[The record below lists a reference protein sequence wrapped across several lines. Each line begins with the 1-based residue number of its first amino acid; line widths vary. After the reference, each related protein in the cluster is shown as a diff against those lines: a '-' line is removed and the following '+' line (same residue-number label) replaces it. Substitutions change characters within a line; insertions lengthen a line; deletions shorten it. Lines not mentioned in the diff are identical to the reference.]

1 MDTGHARQRDM
12 IMTRVGKGLCFLLLI
27 NLTFYTPL
35 TFAASARALPLDA
48 RLRVFEAWVNNLME
62 ERSLPSLSLAVVS
75 GQELI
80 YARAFGYAAI
90 EEEKAATLSTP
101 YRIASLTKLFTS
113 ISVMQLVE
121 KGELALSTKAVDLI
135 PELRTLRAKES
146 WIEAI
151 TVRSL
156 LTHTAGLPTHSAL
169 PLGPGE
175 VDPSEARRRLLS
187 GLAKQELLFQPN
199 RYSKY
204 SNLGLDLAGLIVE
217 RSSGLPFEAYLQR
230 FIFDPLAMSS
240 AHFPNGPNA
249 LNLPEPATGY
259 GRRRFQTRRGDE
271 FPEMATVLGHPAAG
285 LITNTEDLIQFL
297 RWHFRALEGE
307 DNRLLAA
314 ETLTE
319 MQTVHF
325 APLPFEQ
332 GPLLSAVSTFFAN
345 AFSLGGTG
353 LGYFR
358 DRKLV
363 VHSGG
368 IWGFRSELLMNNEA
382 RLGMVVLAN
391 ASDAPLS
398 LHEPASVLRRLYAMV
413 AADEGPPARLKP
425 PQEGSSL
432 SCTDYEGRYDDGH
445 HRRSYIAA
453 GHGSLFLVNLADEA
467 PLESALSLTAS
478 GQDRFTAPTA
488 QGFYAGELT
497 VEFLRNSEG
506 CIHALRLNRELLP
519 RR

>member
-1 MDTGHARQRDM
+1 MDTSHARQREVL
-12 IMTRVGKGLCFLLLI
+12 MTRVGKGFCFLFLM
-27 NLTFYTPL
+27 NLAFHTPL
-35 TFAASARALPLDA
+35 TFAASALALPLDA
-48 RLRVFEAWVNNLME
+48 RLRVFEAWVKNLME
-62 ERSLPSLSLAVVS
+62 EKTLPSLSLAVVS

-80 YARAFGYAAI
+80 YARAFGYAAV
-90 EEEKAATLSTP
+90 EEGRAATLSTP

-113 ISVMQLVE
+113 IAVMQLVE
-121 KGELALSTKAVDLI
+121 KGELSLSTKVVDRI
-135 PELRTLRAKES
+135 PELRSLRSEES

-187 GLAKQELLFQPN
+187 GLANQELLFHPN

-240 AHFPNGPNA
+240 AHFPNTPAA

-259 GRRRFQTRRGDE
+259 GRQIYQMRRGDE

-285 LITNTEDLIQFL
+285 LITSTEDLVQFL
-297 RWHFRALEGE
+297 RWHFRALGGE
-307 DNRLLAA
+307 DDRLLAA
-314 ETLTE
+314 ETLAE

-345 AFSLGGTG
+345 ALSLGGTG

-368 IWGFRSELLMNNEA
+368 LWGFRTELLMDNEA
-382 RLGMVVLAN
+382 ALGMVVLAN

-413 AADEGPPARLKP
+413 AADEVPPERLKP
-425 PQEGSSL
+425 PLEGPSL

-445 HRRSYIAA
+445 HWRSYIAA
-453 GHGSLFLVNLADEA
+453 GDGSLFLVNLADEA
-467 PLESALSLTAS
+467 PLQSALSLTAS
-478 GQDRFTAPTA
+478 GQDRFKAHTA

>member
-1 MDTGHARQRDM
+1 MRK
-12 IMTRVGKGLCFLLLI
+12 IGKRCCILLFL
-27 NLTFYTPL
+27 NLAFYTPL
-35 TFAASARALPLDA
+35 TFGASAQDLPLDA
-48 RLRVFEAWVNNLME
+48 RLRVFEAWVENLME

-90 EEEKAATLSTP
+90 EQERAATLRTP

-121 KGELALSTKAVDLI
+121 KGELSLSTKVVDLI
-135 PELRTLRAKES
+135 PELRTLRAEES

-156 LTHTAGLPTHSAL
+156 LTHTAGLPTHPAL

-175 VDPSEARRRLLS
+175 ADPSEARRRLLS
-187 GLAKQELLFQPN
+187 GLANQELLFPPN

-204 SNLGLDLAGLIVE
+204 SNLGLDLAGLMVE

-230 FIFDPLAMSS
+230 FIFVPLAMPS
-240 AHFPNGPNA
+240 AHFPNTPAA
-249 LNLPEPATGY
+249 LRLPEPATGY
-259 GRRRFQTRRGDE
+259 GRRIHQTRRGDE

-285 LITNTEDLIQFL
+285 LLTNTEDLIQFM

-307 DNRLLAA
+307 DNHLLAA
-314 ETLTE
+314 ETLAE
-319 MQTVHF
+319 MQEVHF

-332 GPLLSAVSTFFAN
+332 GPLLSALSTFFAN

-358 DRKLV
+358 DRDLV

-368 IWGFRSELLMNNEA
+368 IWGFRSELLMDNEA
-382 RLGMVVLAN
+382 GLGMVVLAN

-398 LHEPASVLRRLYAMV
+398 LHEPASVLRRLYTMIGG
-413 AADEGPPARLKP
+413 DEIPPESLKALQQGP
-425 PQEGSSL
+425 SF

-445 HRRSYIAA
+445 HWRSYIAA
-453 GHGSLFLVNLADEA
+453 GDGSLFLVNLADEA
-467 PLESALSLTAS
+467 PLESALSLTES

-519 RR
+519 RH